1 MENTNEGEMTEKEN
15 EVVPEKRV
23 DSCETVIV
31 DDVPEEV
38 EKDTTRLNPPAT
50 ESTEEAGSVLGC
62 DEEKQNECSDDVKE
76 SEVVQTSDQVDS
88 SVSAVQEEVSS
99 TGGEEGSSVQ
109 PDVSLEQSKEIESVV
124 PVNGGDEVV
133 SVSGPDEVEIQEEK
147 PVVVEEKCESVQ
159 EEEHVQEEEIS
170 VPEEK
175 CESVQEE
182 ESVPEVVQADE
193 KPVSVEEMKADSV
206 SEEVATA
213 PVVEEEKPASIQE
226 EHESVHE
233 EVLPVDNPVHKEP
246 QPAQTL
252 ASVQETTVPQPVKEE
267 TVSVHEENLQLT
279 QEENPQPTQEKPQPT
294 QEKPQPSQEKPQ
306 PSQENPQPTQ
316 ENPQP
321 THEENLPEEKPQHT
335 QENPQHTKPS
345 VLPQEE
351 EKPAI
356 PEDLPAEKPLNATDS
371 PLRPERNSNPPQHSR
386 FLVARPPRTIRMNLR
401 DIPSTSHTAGA
412 SALPVTPFS
421 LNTSRDTTRLSTSN
435 VVVKLREKK
444 EDATEE
450 GVPKW
455 QEGRVTML
463 VLNMVDKT
471 GNNVSVQRGS
481 DV

>member
-15 EVVPEKRV
+15 EVVPGKRV

-62 DEEKQNECSDDVKE
+62 DEEKQTECSDDVKE

-88 SVSAVQEEVSS
+88 SVSAVQEEKPS

-109 PDVSLEQSKEIESVV
+109 RDVSLEQSKEIESVV

-133 SVSGPDEVEIQEEK
+133 SASGPDEVEIQEEK

-267 TVSVHEENLQLT
+267 TVSVHEENLQPT
-279 QEENPQPTQEKPQPT
+279 QENPQPTQE
-294 QEKPQPSQEKPQ
+294 
-306 PSQENPQPTQ
+306 

-321 THEENLPEEKPQHT
+321 THEENIPEEKSQPTH
-335 QENPQHTKPS
+335 ENPQHTKPS

-401 DIPSTSHTAGA
+401 DIPSPSHTPGA

>member
-1 MENTNEGEMTEKEN
+1 MENTNEGKMTEKEN
-15 EVVPEKRV
+15 EVVPGKRV

-38 EKDTTRLNPPAT
+38 EKDTTRLNQPAT
-50 ESTEEAGSVLGC
+50 ESNEEAGSVLGY

-88 SVSAVQEEVSS
+88 SVSAVQEEKPS

-109 PDVSLEQSKEIESVV
+109 RDVSLEQSKEIESVV

-133 SVSGPDEVEIQEEK
+133 SASGPDEVEIQEEK

-279 QEENPQPTQEKPQPT
+279 QEENPQPSQENIPEEKPQPT
-294 QEKPQPSQEKPQ
+294 
-306 PSQENPQPTQ
+306 
-316 ENPQP
+316 
-321 THEENLPEEKPQHT
+321 H
-335 QENPQHTKPS
+335 ENPQHTKPS

-386 FLVARPPRTIRMNLR
+386 FLVARPPRAIRMNLR
-401 DIPSTSHTAGA
+401 DIPSPSHTPGA

>member
-15 EVVPEKRV
+15 EVVPGKRV

-31 DDVPEEV
+31 DDMPEEV
-38 EKDTTRLNPPAT
+38 EKGMTRLNPPIT
-50 ESTEEAGSVLGC
+50 ESNEEAGSVLGC
-62 DEEKQNECSDDVKE
+62 DEEKQTECSDDVKE
-76 SEVVQTSDQVDS
+76 SEVVQTSDQVDF
-88 SVSAVQEEVSS
+88 SVSAVQGVVPS

-133 SVSGPDEVEIQEEK
+133 SASGPDEVEIQEEK

-279 QEENPQPTQEKPQPT
+279 QEE
-294 QEKPQPSQEKPQ
+294 KPQ
-306 PSQENPQPTQ
+306 PSQENI
-316 ENPQP
+316 
-321 THEENLPEEKPQHT
+321 PEEKPQHT
-335 QENPQHTKPS
+335 QETPQHTKPS

-401 DIPSTSHTAGA
+401 DIPSPSHTPGA

-471 GNNVSVQRGS
+471 GNNVSVWKGS

>member
-15 EVVPEKRV
+15 EVVPGKRV

-38 EKDTTRLNPPAT
+38 EKDTTRLNQPAT
-50 ESTEEAGSVLGC
+50 ESNEEAGSVLGY

-88 SVSAVQEEVSS
+88 SVSAVQEEKPS

-109 PDVSLEQSKEIESVV
+109 RDVSLEQSKEIESVV
-124 PVNGGDEVV
+124 PVHEGDEVV
-133 SVSGPDEVEIQEEK
+133 SASGPDEVEIQEEK
-147 PVVVEEKCESVQ
+147 SAVVEEEKCESVV
-159 EEEHVQEEEIS
+159 EEGHIQEEEIS

-182 ESVPEVVQADE
+182 ESAPEVVQANE

-233 EVLPVDNPVHKEP
+233 EVLPVDNPVPVHEEP

-279 QEENPQPTQEKPQPT
+279 QEE
-294 QEKPQPSQEKPQ
+294 KPQ
-306 PSQENPQPTQ
+306 PSQENIPEGKSQP
-316 ENPQP
+316 
-321 THEENLPEEKPQHT
+321 T

-356 PEDLPAEKPLNATDS
+356 PEDLPAEKPLNTTDS

-386 FLVARPPRTIRMNLR
+386 FLVARPPRAIHMNLR
-401 DIPSTSHTAGA
+401 DIPSPSHTPGA

>member
-1 MENTNEGEMTEKEN
+1 MKNTNEGEMIQKEN
-15 EVVPEKRV
+15 EVVPGKRV

-31 DDVPEEV
+31 DDMPEEV
-38 EKDTTRLNPPAT
+38 EKGMTRLNPPAT

-62 DEEKQNECSDDVKE
+62 DEEKQTECSDDVKE

-88 SVSAVQEEVSS
+88 SVSAVQEEVPS

-133 SVSGPDEVEIQEEK
+133 SASGPDEVEIQEEM

-182 ESVPEVVQADE
+182 ESAPEVVQANE

-279 QEENPQPTQEKPQPT
+279 QEENPQPT
-294 QEKPQPSQEKPQ
+294 
-306 PSQENPQPTQ
+306 
-316 ENPQP
+316 
-321 THEENLPEEKPQHT
+321 HEENLPEEKSQPTHEEKPQHT

-356 PEDLPAEKPLNATDS
+356 PEDLPAEKPLNTTDS
-371 PLRPERNSNPPQHSR
+371 PLRPERNFNPPQHSR

-401 DIPSTSHTAGA
+401 DIPSPSHTPGA

>member
-1 MENTNEGEMTEKEN
+1 MTEKEN

-38 EKDTTRLNPPAT
+38 EKDMTRLNPHAT

-62 DEEKQNECSDDVKE
+62 DEEKQTECSDDVKE

-88 SVSAVQEEVSS
+88 SVSAVQGVVPS

-133 SVSGPDEVEIQEEK
+133 SASGPDEVEIQEEK

-252 ASVQETTVPQPVKEE
+252 ASIQETTVPQPVKEE

-279 QEENPQPTQEKPQPT
+279 QEENPQPTHEESLPKEK
-294 QEKPQPSQEKPQ
+294 S
-306 PSQENPQPTQ
+306 
-316 ENPQP
+316 QP
-321 THEENLPEEKPQHT
+321 THEENIPEEKPQPTH
-335 QENPQHTKPS
+335 ENPQHTKPS

-401 DIPSTSHTAGA
+401 DIPSPSHTPGA

>member
-15 EVVPEKRV
+15 EVVPGKRV

-31 DDVPEEV
+31 DDMPEEV
-38 EKDTTRLNPPAT
+38 EKGMTRLNPPIT
-50 ESTEEAGSVLGC
+50 ESNEEAGSVLGC
-62 DEEKQNECSDDVKE
+62 DEEKQTECSDDVKE

-88 SVSAVQEEVSS
+88 SVSAVQEEKPS

-109 PDVSLEQSKEIESVV
+109 RDVSLEQSKEIESVV

-133 SVSGPDEVEIQEEK
+133 SASGPDEVEIQEEK

-279 QEENPQPTQEKPQPT
+279 QEE
-294 QEKPQPSQEKPQ
+294 KPQ
-306 PSQENPQPTQ
+306 PSQENI
-316 ENPQP
+316 
-321 THEENLPEEKPQHT
+321 PEEKPQHT
-335 QENPQHTKPS
+335 HENPQHTKPS

-386 FLVARPPRTIRMNLR
+386 FLVARPPRAIHMNLR
-401 DIPSTSHTAGA
+401 DIPSPSHTPGA

-421 LNTSRDTTRLSTSN
+421 LNTNRDTTRLSTSN

-471 GNNVSVQRGS
+471 GNNVSVWKGS

>member
-15 EVVPEKRV
+15 EVVLEKRV

-31 DDVPEEV
+31 DDMPEEV
-38 EKDTTRLNPPAT
+38 EKGMTRLNPPIT
-50 ESTEEAGSVLGC
+50 ESNEEAGSVLGC
-62 DEEKQNECSDDVKE
+62 DEEKQTECSDDVKE
-76 SEVVQTSDQVDS
+76 SEVVQTNDQVDS
-88 SVSAVQEEVSS
+88 SVSAVQGEKPS

-109 PDVSLEQSKEIESVV
+109 RDVSLEQSKEIESVV

-133 SVSGPDEVEIQEEK
+133 SASGPDEVEIQEEK

-182 ESVPEVVQADE
+182 ESAPEVVQANE

-233 EVLPVDNPVHKEP
+233 EVLPVDNPVPVHEEP

-252 ASVQETTVPQPVKEE
+252 ASAQETTVPQPAQEE
-267 TVSVHEENLQLT
+267 TVSV
-279 QEENPQPTQEKPQPT
+279 QE
-294 QEKPQPSQEKPQ
+294 
-306 PSQENPQPTQ
+306 ENPQPTQ

-321 THEENLPEEKPQHT
+321 THEENLPEEKPQYT

-386 FLVARPPRTIRMNLR
+386 FLVARPPRAIHMNLR
-401 DIPSTSHTAGA
+401 DIPSPSHTPGA

-450 GVPKW
+450 GVSKW

>member
-15 EVVPEKRV
+15 EVVPGKRV

-31 DDVPEEV
+31 DDMPEEV
-38 EKDTTRLNPPAT
+38 EKGMTRLNPPIT
-50 ESTEEAGSVLGC
+50 ESNEEAGSVLGY

-88 SVSAVQEEVSS
+88 SVSAVQEEKPS

-109 PDVSLEQSKEIESVV
+109 RDVSLEQSKEIESVV
-124 PVNGGDEVV
+124 PVHEGDEVV
-133 SVSGPDEVEIQEEK
+133 SASGPNEVEIQEEK

-252 ASVQETTVPQPVKEE
+252 ASAQETTVPQPVKEE

-279 QEENPQPTQEKPQPT
+279 QEE
-294 QEKPQPSQEKPQ
+294 KPQ
-306 PSQENPQPTQ
+306 PSQENI
-316 ENPQP
+316 
-321 THEENLPEEKPQHT
+321 PEEKPQPTH
-335 QENPQHTKPS
+335 ENPQHTKPS
-345 VLPQEE
+345 ILPQEE

-401 DIPSTSHTAGA
+401 DIPSPSHTAGA

-450 GVPKW
+450 GVSKW

>member
-15 EVVPEKRV
+15 EVGLEKRV

-31 DDVPEEV
+31 DDMPEEV
-38 EKDTTRLNPPAT
+38 QKGMTRLNPPAT

-62 DEEKQNECSDDVKE
+62 DEEKQTECSDDVKE

-88 SVSAVQEEVSS
+88 PVGAVQEEVPS

-124 PVNGGDEVV
+124 PVNEGDEVV
-133 SVSGPDEVEIQEEK
+133 SASGPDGVEIQEEK
-147 PVVVEEKCESVQ
+147 SAVEEERCESVQ
-159 EEEHVQEEEIS
+159 EEEHAQEEEKS

-279 QEENPQPTQEKPQPT
+279 QEENPQPSQENIPEEKSQPTHEEKPQPT
-294 QEKPQPSQEKPQ
+294 
-306 PSQENPQPTQ
+306 
-316 ENPQP
+316 
-321 THEENLPEEKPQHT
+321 H
-335 QENPQHTKPS
+335 ENPQHTKPS

-371 PLRPERNSNPPQHSR
+371 PLRPERNLNPPQHSR

-401 DIPSTSHTAGA
+401 DIPSPSHTAGA

-421 LNTSRDTTRLSTSN
+421 LNTNRDTTRLSTSN

-471 GNNVSVQRGS
+471 GNNVSVWKGS

>member
-15 EVVPEKRV
+15 EVVPGKRV

-38 EKDTTRLNPPAT
+38 EKDTTRLNQPAT
-50 ESTEEAGSVLGC
+50 ESNEEAGSVLGY

-88 SVSAVQEEVSS
+88 SVSAVQEEKPS

-109 PDVSLEQSKEIESVV
+109 RDVSLEQSKEIESVV
-124 PVNGGDEVV
+124 PVHEGDEVV
-133 SVSGPDEVEIQEEK
+133 SASGPDEVEIQEEK

-159 EEEHVQEEEIS
+159 EEEHAQEEEIS

-279 QEENPQPTQEKPQPT
+279 QEEK
-294 QEKPQPSQEKPQ
+294 
-306 PSQENPQPTQ
+306 
-316 ENPQP
+316 PQP
-321 THEENLPEEKPQHT
+321 THEENLPEEKSQPTH
-335 QENPQHTKPS
+335 ENPQHTKPS

-356 PEDLPAEKPLNATDS
+356 PEDLPAEKPLNTTDS

-401 DIPSTSHTAGA
+401 DIPSPSHTPGA

>member
-15 EVVPEKRV
+15 EVVPGKRV

-31 DDVPEEV
+31 DDMPEEV
-38 EKDTTRLNPPAT
+38 EKGMTRLNPPIT
-50 ESTEEAGSVLGC
+50 ESNEEAGSVLGC

-88 SVSAVQEEVSS
+88 SVGAVQEEVPS
-99 TGGEEGSSVQ
+99 TDGEEGSSVQ

-133 SVSGPDEVEIQEEK
+133 SASGPDEVEIQEEK
-147 PVVVEEKCESVQ
+147 SVVQEERCESVQ
-159 EEEHVQEEEIS
+159 EEHAQEEEKS

-182 ESVPEVVQADE
+182 ELAPEVVQADE

-213 PVVEEEKPASIQE
+213 PVVEEEKPASVQE

-233 EVLPVDNPVHKEP
+233 EVLPVDNPVPVHEEP

-252 ASVQETTVPQPVKEE
+252 ASAQETTVPQPAQEE
-267 TVSVHEENLQLT
+267 TVSVHEENPQPT
-279 QEENPQPTQEKPQPT
+279 QENPQPTQE
-294 QEKPQPSQEKPQ
+294 
-306 PSQENPQPTQ
+306 

-321 THEENLPEEKPQHT
+321 THEENLPEEKPQPTHEENLPEEKPQPTHEENLPEEKPQYT

-401 DIPSTSHTAGA
+401 DIPSPSHTPGA

-421 LNTSRDTTRLSTSN
+421 LNTNRDTTRLSTSN

-471 GNNVSVQRGS
+471 GNNVSVWKGS

>member
-1 MENTNEGEMTEKEN
+1 MENTNEGEMIQKEN
-15 EVVPEKRV
+15 EVVPGKRV

-31 DDVPEEV
+31 DDMPEEV
-38 EKDTTRLNPPAT
+38 EKGVTRLNPPIT
-50 ESTEEAGSVLGC
+50 ESNEEAGSVLGC
-62 DEEKQNECSDDVKE
+62 DEEKQTECSDDVKE
-76 SEVVQTSDQVDS
+76 SEVVQTSDQVDF
-88 SVSAVQEEVSS
+88 SVSAVQGVVPS

-133 SVSGPDEVEIQEEK
+133 SASGPDEVEIQEEK

-252 ASVQETTVPQPVKEE
+252 ASVQETINPQPVKEE

-279 QEENPQPTQEKPQPT
+279 QE
-294 QEKPQPSQEKPQ
+294 KPQPS
-306 PSQENPQPTQ
+306 
-316 ENPQP
+316 
-321 THEENLPEEKPQHT
+321 

-386 FLVARPPRTIRMNLR
+386 FLVARPPRAIHMNLR
-401 DIPSTSHTAGA
+401 DIPSPSHTPGA

-471 GNNVSVQRGS
+471 GNNVSVWKGS

>member
-15 EVVPEKRV
+15 EVVPGKRV

-50 ESTEEAGSVLGC
+50 ESTEEPGSALGC

-88 SVSAVQEEVSS
+88 SVGAVQEEVPS
-99 TGGEEGSSVQ
+99 TDGEEGSSVQ

-124 PVNGGDEVV
+124 PVNGGDEVA
-133 SVSGPDEVEIQEEK
+133 SASGPDEVEIQEEK
-147 PVVVEEKCESVQ
+147 SVVQEERCESVQ
-159 EEEHVQEEEIS
+159 EEHAQEEEKS

-182 ESVPEVVQADE
+182 ELAPEVVQADE

-279 QEENPQPTQEKPQPT
+279 QEEK
-294 QEKPQPSQEKPQ
+294 
-306 PSQENPQPTQ
+306 
-316 ENPQP
+316 
-321 THEENLPEEKPQHT
+321 
-335 QENPQHTKPS
+335 PQHTKPS

-401 DIPSTSHTAGA
+401 DIPSPSHTPGA

>member
-1 MENTNEGEMTEKEN
+1 MENTNEGEMIQKEN
-15 EVVPEKRV
+15 EVVPGKRV

-31 DDVPEEV
+31 DDMPEEV
-38 EKDTTRLNPPAT
+38 KKGMTRLNPPIT
-50 ESTEEAGSVLGC
+50 ESNEEAGSVLGC
-62 DEEKQNECSDDVKE
+62 DEEKQTECSDDVKE

-88 SVSAVQEEVSS
+88 SVGAVQEEVPS
-99 TGGEEGSSVQ
+99 TDGEEGSSVQ
-109 PDVSLEQSKEIESVV
+109 HDVSLEQSKEIESVV

-133 SVSGPDEVEIQEEK
+133 SASGPDEVEIQEEK
-147 PVVVEEKCESVQ
+147 SVVQEERCESVQ
-159 EEEHVQEEEIS
+159 EEHAQEEEKS

-182 ESVPEVVQADE
+182 ELAPEVVQADE

-279 QEENPQPTQEKPQPT
+279 QEENPQP
-294 QEKPQPSQEKPQ
+294 
-306 PSQENPQPTQ
+306 SQENLPK
-316 ENPQP
+316 EKSQP
-321 THEENLPEEKPQHT
+321 THEENLPEEKPQPTH
-335 QENPQHTKPS
+335 ENPQHTKPS

-386 FLVARPPRTIRMNLR
+386 FLVARPPRAIHMNLR
-401 DIPSTSHTAGA
+401 DIPSPSHTPGA

>member
-15 EVVPEKRV
+15 EVVLEKRV

-31 DDVPEEV
+31 DDMPEEV
-38 EKDTTRLNPPAT
+38 EKGMTRLNPPAT

-62 DEEKQNECSDDVKE
+62 DEEKQTECSDDVKE

-88 SVSAVQEEVSS
+88 SVSAVQEEVPS

-124 PVNGGDEVV
+124 PVHEGDEVV
-133 SVSGPDEVEIQEEK
+133 SASGPDEVEIQEEK
-147 PVVVEEKCESVQ
+147 SAVVEEEKCESVVEEGHIQ
-159 EEEHVQEEEIS
+159 EKEHVQ
-170 VPEEK
+170 EEK

-182 ESVPEVVQADE
+182 ESAPEVVQANE

-279 QEENPQPTQEKPQPT
+279 QEENPQPTHEENIPEEKPQPT
-294 QEKPQPSQEKPQ
+294 
-306 PSQENPQPTQ
+306 
-316 ENPQP
+316 
-321 THEENLPEEKPQHT
+321 H
-335 QENPQHTKPS
+335 ENPQHTKPS

-371 PLRPERNSNPPQHSR
+371 PLRPERNPNPPQHSR

-401 DIPSTSHTAGA
+401 DIPSPSHTPGA

>member
-15 EVVPEKRV
+15 EVVPGKRV

-50 ESTEEAGSVLGC
+50 ESTEEPGSALGC

-88 SVSAVQEEVSS
+88 SVGAVQEEVPS
-99 TGGEEGSSVQ
+99 TDGEEGSSVQ

-133 SVSGPDEVEIQEEK
+133 SASGPDEVEIQEEK
-147 PVVVEEKCESVQ
+147 SVVQEERCESVQ
-159 EEEHVQEEEIS
+159 EEHAQEEEKS

-182 ESVPEVVQADE
+182 ELAPEVVQADE
-193 KPVSVEEMKADSV
+193 KPVSVEEMKVDSV

-279 QEENPQPTQEKPQPT
+279 QEE
-294 QEKPQPSQEKPQ
+294 KPQ
-306 PSQENPQPTQ
+306 PSQENI
-316 ENPQP
+316 
-321 THEENLPEEKPQHT
+321 PEEKPQPS

-401 DIPSTSHTAGA
+401 DIPSPSHTPGA

-450 GVPKW
+450 GVSKW

>member
-15 EVVPEKRV
+15 EVVLEKRV
-23 DSCETVIV
+23 DSCETVVV
-31 DDVPEEV
+31 DDMPEEV
-38 EKDTTRLNPPAT
+38 EKGMTRLNPPAT

-62 DEEKQNECSDDVKE
+62 DEEKQTECSDDVKE

-88 SVSAVQEEVSS
+88 SVSAVQEEVPS

-133 SVSGPDEVEIQEEK
+133 SASGPDEVEIQEEK

-233 EVLPVDNPVHKEP
+233 EVLPVDNPAPVHEEP

-267 TVSVHEENLQLT
+267 TVSVHEENLQ
-279 QEENPQPTQEKPQPT
+279 PTQE
-294 QEKPQPSQEKPQ
+294 
-306 PSQENPQPTQ
+306 

-321 THEENLPEEKPQHT
+321 THEENLPEEKPQPTH
-335 QENPQHTKPS
+335 ENPQHTKPS

-386 FLVARPPRTIRMNLR
+386 FLVARPPRAIHMNLR
-401 DIPSTSHTAGA
+401 DIPSPSHTPGA

>member
-15 EVVPEKRV
+15 EVVLEKRV
-23 DSCETVIV
+23 DSCETVVV
-31 DDVPEEV
+31 DDMPEEV
-38 EKDTTRLNPPAT
+38 EKGMTRLNPPAT

-62 DEEKQNECSDDVKE
+62 DEEKQTECSDDVKE

-88 SVSAVQEEVSS
+88 SVSAVQEEVPS

-133 SVSGPDEVEIQEEK
+133 SASGPDEVEIQEEK

-233 EVLPVDNPVHKEP
+233 EVLPVDNPAPVHEEP

-267 TVSVHEENLQLT
+267 TVSVHEENLQ
-279 QEENPQPTQEKPQPT
+279 PTQE
-294 QEKPQPSQEKPQ
+294 
-306 PSQENPQPTQ
+306 

-321 THEENLPEEKPQHT
+321 THEENLPEEKSQPTHEENLPEEKSQHT
-335 QENPQHTKPS
+335 HEENLPEEKPQPTHENPQHTKPS

-401 DIPSTSHTAGA
+401 DIPSPSHTPGA

>member
-15 EVVPEKRV
+15 EVVPGKRV

-31 DDVPEEV
+31 DDMPEEV
-38 EKDTTRLNPPAT
+38 EKGMTRLNPPIT
-50 ESTEEAGSVLGC
+50 ESNEEAGSVLGY

-76 SEVVQTSDQVDS
+76 SEVVQTSDQVDF
-88 SVSAVQEEVSS
+88 SVSAVQGVVPS
-99 TGGEEGSSVQ
+99 TGGEESSSVQ

-133 SVSGPDEVEIQEEK
+133 SASGPDEVEIQEEK

-233 EVLPVDNPVHKEP
+233 EVLPVDNPVPVHEEP

-279 QEENPQPTQEKPQPT
+279 QEE
-294 QEKPQPSQEKPQ
+294 KPQ
-306 PSQENPQPTQ
+306 PSQENI
-316 ENPQP
+316 
-321 THEENLPEEKPQHT
+321 PEEKPQPTH
-335 QENPQHTKPS
+335 ENPQHTKPS

-386 FLVARPPRTIRMNLR
+386 FLVARPPRAFHMNLR
-401 DIPSTSHTAGA
+401 DIPSPSHTPGA

-421 LNTSRDTTRLSTSN
+421 LNTNRDTTRLSTSN

-471 GNNVSVQRGS
+471 GNNVSVWKGS

>member
-15 EVVPEKRV
+15 EVVPGKRV

-31 DDVPEEV
+31 DDMPEEV
-38 EKDTTRLNPPAT
+38 EKGMTRLNPPAT

-62 DEEKQNECSDDVKE
+62 DEEKQTECSDDVKE

-88 SVSAVQEEVSS
+88 SVSAVQEEVPS

-133 SVSGPDEVEIQEEK
+133 SASGPNEVEIQEEK

-279 QEENPQPTQEKPQPT
+279 QEEK
-294 QEKPQPSQEKPQ
+294 
-306 PSQENPQPTQ
+306 
-316 ENPQP
+316 PQP
-321 THEENLPEEKPQHT
+321 THEENLPEEKPQPTHEEKPQHT
-335 QENPQHTKPS
+335 HENPQHTKPS

-401 DIPSTSHTAGA
+401 DIPSPSHTPGA

-421 LNTSRDTTRLSTSN
+421 LNTNRDTTRLSTSN

-471 GNNVSVQRGS
+471 GNNVSVWKGS

>member
-1 MENTNEGEMTEKEN
+1 MENTNEGEMIQKEN
-15 EVVPEKRV
+15 EVVPGKRV

-31 DDVPEEV
+31 DDMPEEV
-38 EKDTTRLNPPAT
+38 EKGMTRLNPPAT

-62 DEEKQNECSDDVKE
+62 DEEKQTECSDDVKE

-88 SVSAVQEEVSS
+88 SVSAVQEEVPS

-109 PDVSLEQSKEIESVV
+109 PDVSLEQSKESESVV

-133 SVSGPDEVEIQEEK
+133 SASGPDEVEIQEEK

-279 QEENPQPTQEKPQPT
+279 QEENPQPTHEENLPEEK
-294 QEKPQPSQEKPQ
+294 
-306 PSQENPQPTQ
+306 
-316 ENPQP
+316 PQP
-321 THEENLPEEKPQHT
+321 THEENLPEEKSQPTH
-335 QENPQHTKPS
+335 ENPQHTKPS

-401 DIPSTSHTAGA
+401 DIPSPSHTPGA

>member
-15 EVVPEKRV
+15 EVVLEKRM

-31 DDVPEEV
+31 DDMPEEV
-38 EKDTTRLNPPAT
+38 EKGMTRLNPPIT
-50 ESTEEAGSVLGC
+50 ESNEEAGSVLGC
-62 DEEKQNECSDDVKE
+62 DEEKQTECSDDVKE

-88 SVSAVQEEVSS
+88 SVSAVQEEVPS

-133 SVSGPDEVEIQEEK
+133 SASGPDEVEIQEEK

-193 KPVSVEEMKADSV
+193 KPVNVEEMKADSV

-226 EHESVHE
+226 EHESVHK

-279 QEENPQPTQEKPQPT
+279 QEENPQPTHE
-294 QEKPQPSQEKPQ
+294 
-306 PSQENPQPTQ
+306 ENLPE

-321 THEENLPEEKPQHT
+321 THEENLPEEKSQPTH
-335 QENPQHTKPS
+335 ENPQHTKPS

-371 PLRPERNSNPPQHSR
+371 PLRPERNPNPPQHSR

-401 DIPSTSHTAGA
+401 DIPSPSHTPGA

-421 LNTSRDTTRLSTSN
+421 LNTSRVTTRLSTSN

-471 GNNVSVQRGS
+471 GNNVSVWKGS

>member
-15 EVVPEKRV
+15 EVVLEKRV

-31 DDVPEEV
+31 DDMPEEV
-38 EKDTTRLNPPAT
+38 EKGMTRLNPPAT

-62 DEEKQNECSDDVKE
+62 DEEKQTECSDDVKE

-88 SVSAVQEEVSS
+88 SVSAVQEEVPS

-133 SVSGPDEVEIQEEK
+133 SASGPNEVEIQEEK

-252 ASVQETTVPQPVKEE
+252 ASAQETTVPQPVKEE

-279 QEENPQPTQEKPQPT
+279 QEE
-294 QEKPQPSQEKPQ
+294 KPQ
-306 PSQENPQPTQ
+306 PSQENI
-316 ENPQP
+316 
-321 THEENLPEEKPQHT
+321 PEEKPQPTH
-335 QENPQHTKPS
+335 ENPQHTKPS

-401 DIPSTSHTAGA
+401 DIPSPSHTPGA

>member
-1 MENTNEGEMTEKEN
+1 MENTNEGEMIQKEN
-15 EVVPEKRV
+15 EVVPGKRV

-31 DDVPEEV
+31 DDMPEEV
-38 EKDTTRLNPPAT
+38 EKGMTRLNPPIT
-50 ESTEEAGSVLGC
+50 ESNEEAGSVLGC
-62 DEEKQNECSDDVKE
+62 DEEKQTECSDDVKE

-88 SVSAVQEEVSS
+88 SVSAVQEEVPS

-133 SVSGPDEVEIQEEK
+133 SASGPDEVEIQEEK

-279 QEENPQPTQEKPQPT
+279 QEENPQPTHEENLPEEK
-294 QEKPQPSQEKPQ
+294 
-306 PSQENPQPTQ
+306 
-316 ENPQP
+316 PQP
-321 THEENLPEEKPQHT
+321 THEENLPEEKPQPT

-401 DIPSTSHTAGA
+401 DIPSPSHTPGA

-471 GNNVSVQRGS
+471 GNNVSVWKGS

>member
-15 EVVPEKRV
+15 EVVLEKRV
-23 DSCETVIV
+23 DSCETVVV
-31 DDVPEEV
+31 DDMPEEV
-38 EKDTTRLNPPAT
+38 EKGMTRLNPPAT

-62 DEEKQNECSDDVKE
+62 DEEKQTECSDDVKE

-88 SVSAVQEEVSS
+88 SVSAVQEEVPS

-133 SVSGPDEVEIQEEK
+133 SASGPDEVEIQEEK

-279 QEENPQPTQEKPQPT
+279 QEE
-294 QEKPQPSQEKPQ
+294 KPQ
-306 PSQENPQPTQ
+306 PSQENLP
-316 ENPQP
+316 EEKPQP
-321 THEENLPEEKPQHT
+321 THEENLPEEKPQPTH
-335 QENPQHTKPS
+335 ENPQHTKPS

-386 FLVARPPRTIRMNLR
+386 FLVARPPRAIHMNLR
-401 DIPSTSHTAGA
+401 DIPSPSHTPGA

>member
-15 EVVPEKRV
+15 EVVPGKRV
-23 DSCETVIV
+23 DSCEMVIV

-38 EKDTTRLNPPAT
+38 EKDTTRLNQPAT
-50 ESTEEAGSVLGC
+50 ESNEEAGSVLGY

-88 SVSAVQEEVSS
+88 SVSAVQEEKPS

-109 PDVSLEQSKEIESVV
+109 RDVSLEQSKEIESVV

-133 SVSGPDEVEIQEEK
+133 SASGPDEVEIQEEK

-267 TVSVHEENLQLT
+267 TVSVHEEN
-279 QEENPQPTQEKPQPT
+279 
-294 QEKPQPSQEKPQ
+294 SQ
-306 PSQENPQPTQ
+306 PSQENPQPSQESPQPTQ
-316 ENPQP
+316 EKPQP

-386 FLVARPPRTIRMNLR
+386 FLVARPPRTIHMNLR
-401 DIPSTSHTAGA
+401 DIPSPSHTPGA

-421 LNTSRDTTRLSTSN
+421 LNTNRDTTRLSTSN

-471 GNNVSVQRGS
+471 GNNVSVWKGS

>member
-15 EVVPEKRV
+15 EVVPGKRV

-38 EKDTTRLNPPAT
+38 EKDTTRLNQPAT
-50 ESTEEAGSVLGC
+50 ESNEEAGSVLGY

-88 SVSAVQEEVSS
+88 SVSAVQEEKPS

-109 PDVSLEQSKEIESVV
+109 RDVSLEQSKEIESVV

-133 SVSGPDEVEIQEEK
+133 SASGPDEVEIQEEK

-182 ESVPEVVQADE
+182 ELAPEVVQADE
-193 KPVSVEEMKADSV
+193 KPVSVEEMKVDSV

-233 EVLPVDNPVHKEP
+233 EVLPVDNPVHEEP

-279 QEENPQPTQEKPQPT
+279 QEE
-294 QEKPQPSQEKPQ
+294 KPQPSQEKPQ
-306 PSQENPQPTQ
+306 PSQENI
-316 ENPQP
+316 
-321 THEENLPEEKPQHT
+321 PEEKPQPTH
-335 QENPQHTKPS
+335 ENPQHTKPS

-386 FLVARPPRTIRMNLR
+386 FLVARPPRAIHMNLR
-401 DIPSTSHTAGA
+401 DIPSPSHTPGA

-450 GVPKW
+450 GVLKW

-471 GNNVSVQRGS
+471 GNNVSVWKGS

>member
-15 EVVPEKRV
+15 EVVLEKRM

-31 DDVPEEV
+31 DDMPEEV
-38 EKDTTRLNPPAT
+38 EKGMTRLNPPAT

-62 DEEKQNECSDDVKE
+62 DEEKQTECSDDVKE

-88 SVSAVQEEVSS
+88 SVSAVQEEVPS

-133 SVSGPDEVEIQEEK
+133 SASGPDEVEIQEEK

-279 QEENPQPTQEKPQPT
+279 QEENPQP
-294 QEKPQPSQEKPQ
+294 
-306 PSQENPQPTQ
+306 SQENIP
-316 ENPQP
+316 EEKPQP

-386 FLVARPPRTIRMNLR
+386 FLVARPPRAIHMNLR
-401 DIPSTSHTAGA
+401 DIPSPSHTAGA

-444 EDATEE
+444 EDATEK

>member
-1 MENTNEGEMTEKEN
+1 MENTNDGEMTEKEN
-15 EVVPEKRV
+15 EVVPGKRV

-38 EKDTTRLNPPAT
+38 EKDTTRLNQPAT
-50 ESTEEAGSVLGC
+50 ESNEEAGSVLGY

-88 SVSAVQEEVSS
+88 SVSAVQEEVPS

-133 SVSGPDEVEIQEEK
+133 SASGPDEVEIQEEK

-193 KPVSVEEMKADSV
+193 KPVSVEEMKVDSV

-252 ASVQETTVPQPVKEE
+252 ASAQETTVPQPAQEE
-267 TVSVHEENLQLT
+267 TVSVQEENLQLT
-279 QEENPQPTQEKPQPT
+279 QEN
-294 QEKPQPSQEKPQ
+294 PQ
-306 PSQENPQPTQ
+306 PSQENI
-316 ENPQP
+316 
-321 THEENLPEEKPQHT
+321 PEEKPQPTH
-335 QENPQHTKPS
+335 ENPQHTKPS

-401 DIPSTSHTAGA
+401 DIPSPSHTPGA

-421 LNTSRDTTRLSTSN
+421 LNTNRDTTRLSTSN

>member
-15 EVVPEKRV
+15 EVVPGKRV

-38 EKDTTRLNPPAT
+38 EKDTTRLNQPAT
-50 ESTEEAGSVLGC
+50 ESNEEAGSVLGC

-76 SEVVQTSDQVDS
+76 TEVVQTSDQVDS
-88 SVSAVQEEVSS
+88 SVSAVQEEKPS

-109 PDVSLEQSKEIESVV
+109 RDVSLEQSKEIESVV

-133 SVSGPDEVEIQEEK
+133 SASGPDEVEIQEEK

-279 QEENPQPTQEKPQPT
+279 QEE
-294 QEKPQPSQEKPQ
+294 KPQ
-306 PSQENPQPTQ
+306 PSQENI
-316 ENPQP
+316 
-321 THEENLPEEKPQHT
+321 PEEKPQPTH
-335 QENPQHTKPS
+335 ENPQHTKPS

-356 PEDLPAEKPLNATDS
+356 PEDLPAEKPLNTTDS

-386 FLVARPPRTIRMNLR
+386 FLVARPPRAIHMNLR
-401 DIPSTSHTAGA
+401 DIPSPSHTAGA

-471 GNNVSVQRGS
+471 GNNVSVWKGS

>member
-1 MENTNEGEMTEKEN
+1 MENTNEGEMIQKEN
-15 EVVPEKRV
+15 EVVPGKRV

-31 DDVPEEV
+31 DDMPEEV
-38 EKDTTRLNPPAT
+38 EKGMTRLNPPIT
-50 ESTEEAGSVLGC
+50 ESNEEAGSVLGC

-88 SVSAVQEEVSS
+88 SVSAVQEEKPS
-99 TGGEEGSSVQ
+99 TGGEEDSSVQ

-133 SVSGPDEVEIQEEK
+133 SASGPDEVEIQEEK

-226 EHESVHE
+226 EHESAHE

-279 QEENPQPTQEKPQPT
+279 QEE
-294 QEKPQPSQEKPQ
+294 KPQ
-306 PSQENPQPTQ
+306 PSQENI
-316 ENPQP
+316 
-321 THEENLPEEKPQHT
+321 PEEKPQPTH
-335 QENPQHTKPS
+335 ENPQHTKPS

-356 PEDLPAEKPLNATDS
+356 PEDLPAEKPLNTTDS

-386 FLVARPPRTIRMNLR
+386 FLVARPPRAIHMNLR
-401 DIPSTSHTAGA
+401 DIPSPSHTAGA

-471 GNNVSVQRGS
+471 GNNVSVWKGS

>member
-15 EVVPEKRV
+15 EVVLEKRM

-31 DDVPEEV
+31 DDMPEEV
-38 EKDTTRLNPPAT
+38 EKGMTRLNPPIT
-50 ESTEEAGSVLGC
+50 ESNEEAGSVLGC
-62 DEEKQNECSDDVKE
+62 DEEKQTECSDDVKE

-88 SVSAVQEEVSS
+88 SVSAVQEEVPS

-109 PDVSLEQSKEIESVV
+109 RDVSLEQSKEIESVV

-133 SVSGPDEVEIQEEK
+133 SASGPDEVEIQEEK

-233 EVLPVDNPVHKEP
+233 EVLPVDNPAPVHEEP

-279 QEENPQPTQEKPQPT
+279 QEENPQPT
-294 QEKPQPSQEKPQ
+294 
-306 PSQENPQPTQ
+306 
-316 ENPQP
+316 
-321 THEENLPEEKPQHT
+321 HEENLPEEKSQPT

-386 FLVARPPRTIRMNLR
+386 FLVARPPRAIHMNLR
-401 DIPSTSHTAGA
+401 DIPSPSHTAGA

-421 LNTSRDTTRLSTSN
+421 LNTNRDTTRLSTSN
-435 VVVKLREKK
+435 VVVKPREKK

-450 GVPKW
+450 GVLKW

-471 GNNVSVQRGS
+471 GNNVSVWKGS

>member
-15 EVVPEKRV
+15 EVVLEKRV

-31 DDVPEEV
+31 DDMPEEV
-38 EKDTTRLNPPAT
+38 EKGMTRLNPPAT

-62 DEEKQNECSDDVKE
+62 DEEKQTECSDDVKE

-88 SVSAVQEEVSS
+88 SVSAVQEEVPS

-133 SVSGPDEVEIQEEK
+133 SASGPDEVEIQEEK

-279 QEENPQPTQEKPQPT
+279 QEENPQPT
-294 QEKPQPSQEKPQ
+294 
-306 PSQENPQPTQ
+306 
-316 ENPQP
+316 
-321 THEENLPEEKPQHT
+321 HEENLPEEKPQPTH
-335 QENPQHTKPS
+335 ENPQHTKPS

-386 FLVARPPRTIRMNLR
+386 FLVARPPRAIHMNLR
-401 DIPSTSHTAGA
+401 DIPSPSHTPGA